1 MFAGLII
8 PERLVEYSGGQIWA
22 IVGQSDR
29 SLWSDMSKYESYF
42 FQCKALNSMMFIG
55 NGMIGNSIRVAGVWD
70 GVSNPIGS
78 IVFKGWFSNTH
89 VPIGIKFDGSIP
101 IIEVEYDL
109 RGDIDNVISWEVNEK
124 DVPNLITDDY
134 WLSFPPLYR
143 KAEITQI
150 VEEVQ
155 WKHPIY
161 ICGVATSDFVNALR
175 FALIDEH
182 LPDEEFKECRHGHF
196 EASRTYTILGKK
208 IQKYWTVC
216 KGSGYRCSY
225 SHPSGVRVLE

>member
-1 MFAGLII
+1 MLYISILEWLDVCRFII
-8 PERLVEYSGGQIWA
+8 PERLVECSGGQILA

-134 WLSFPPLYR
+134 
-143 KAEITQI
+143 
-150 VEEVQ
+150 
-155 WKHPIY
+155 
-161 ICGVATSDFVNALR
+161 
-175 FALIDEH
+175 